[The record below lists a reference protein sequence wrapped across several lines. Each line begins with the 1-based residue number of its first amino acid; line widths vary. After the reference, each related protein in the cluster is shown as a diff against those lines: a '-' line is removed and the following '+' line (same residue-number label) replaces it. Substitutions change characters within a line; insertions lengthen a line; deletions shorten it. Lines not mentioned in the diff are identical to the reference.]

1 MDPLPAAPESLDE
14 RVIDLLARHQRLR
27 PGQVTLDSTFVDLG
41 VDSFDAMDLLLE
53 FEQVFQVPI
62 PDDIGRDVRTVR
74 DAVVAL
80 RRALAAPAPAA

>member
-14 RVIDLLARHQRLR
+14 RVIDLIARHQRLR

-53 FEQVFQVPI
+53 FERVFQVPI

>member
-1 MDPLPAAPESLDE
+1 MNLQPATPESLE
-14 RVIDLLARHQRLR
+14 QRVIDLIARHQRLR
-27 PGQVTLDSTFVDLG
+27 PGQITLDSTFVDLG
-41 VDSFDAMDLLLE
+41 VDSFDGMDLLLE

-80 RRALAAPAPAA
+80 RKALAAPAPTA

>member
-1 MDPLPAAPESLDE
+1 MDPQPATLETLE
-14 RVIDLLARHQRLR
+14 QRVIDLIARHQRLR

-41 VDSFDAMDLLLE
+41 VDSFDGMDLLLE

-62 PDDIGRDVRTVR
+62 PDDIGKDVRTVR

-80 RRALAAPAPAA
+80 RKALAEPAPAA